1 MHSSVSAAIAIGV
14 VLLLVLIAV
23 GIFNIWRRF
32 AGGGGG
38 GGGGGS
44 GEKVDD
50 LKEKVNL
57 APKDGGKEMESLLQQ
72 VVTLSFFTH

>member
-38 GGGGGS
+38 GGGS

-50 LKEKVNL
+50 LKEKIRL
-57 APKDGGKEMESLLQQ
+57 APKDDGKEMESLLQQ
-72 VVTLSFFTH
+72 VIMLSFFTH

>member
-38 GGGGGS
+38 CGVS

-50 LKEKVNL
+50 LKEKIRL

-72 VVTLSFFTH
+72 VIMLSLFTH